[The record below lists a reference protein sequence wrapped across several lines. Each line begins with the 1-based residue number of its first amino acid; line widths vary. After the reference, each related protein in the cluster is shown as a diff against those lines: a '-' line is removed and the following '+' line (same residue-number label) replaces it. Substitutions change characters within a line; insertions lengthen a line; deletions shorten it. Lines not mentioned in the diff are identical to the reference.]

1 MVHLQTR
8 GRCELG
14 ALAIST
20 PFRTKKRTNRVRFE
34 FENPRRNGIAST
46 RQRIFRINA
55 SRHALA
61 DRLNSNNE
69 RRQWFDRY
77 AKFHSSKLRSWANIY
92 GLIQVTVL
100 ADSIGARNTTVRE
113 AFTHQLQGNLHK
125 NYVEVISHFSACVH
139 ACFFRRIAFNFG
151 KRAALDSDLRRN
163 LDDEGRFNTTCA
175 GETVGNAPES
185 FVFRFLPIGTLQ
197 FVNGTGCCTR

>member
-14 ALAIST
+14 ALAISA

-125 NYVEVISHFSACVH
+125 NYVRSYRISQRVFMHVFFVESLLILESGQRSIRIFAVIWTTKADSTPRALEKRSAMLRNPL
-139 ACFFRRIAFNFG
+139 FFVSSR
-151 KRAALDSDLRRN
+151 S
-163 LDDEGRFNTTCA
+163 GRCN
-175 GETVGNAPES
+175 S
-185 FVFRFLPIGTLQ
+185 
-197 FVNGTGCCTR
+197 